1 MGMNTGKGGS
11 SRRRAR
17 HNAFSEINVTPFVD
31 VMLVL
36 LVIFM
41 VTAPMMTAG
50 VNVDLP
56 KSAAKAIQGD
66 DEPIAISITNDGTI
80 YLQKNQIRLEEIEPK
95 LRAVTNQKSDT
106 RIFVRGDQ
114 GSNYGRIMNV
124 VGAINAA
131 GFTKVS
137 LITESSAPI
146 IKKQ

>member
-1 MGMNTGKGGS
+1 MAMGGNKNS
-11 SRRRAR
+11 SRRRQR
-17 HNAFSEINVTPFVD
+17 HDAFTEINVTPFVD

-66 DEPIAISITNDGTI
+66 DEPISISITTNGKI
-80 YLQKNQIRLEEIEPK
+80 YLQKNEIRLEEIEPK
-95 LRAVTNQKSDT
+95 LRAVAGQKSDT

-114 GSNYGRIMNV
+114 AVDYGRIMQV

-131 GFTKVS
+131 GFGKVS
-137 LITESSAPI
+137 LITESGTPV
-146 IKKQ
+146 KK

>member
-1 MGMNTGKGGS
+1 MAMGSGKGS
-11 SRRRAR
+11 NRRRMQ
-17 HNAFSEINVTPFVD
+17 HDAFTEINVTPFVD

-66 DEPIAISITNDGTI
+66 DEPISISITTGGRI
-80 YLQKNQIRLEEIEPK
+80 YLQKNEIRLEEIEPK
-95 LRAVTNQKSDT
+95 LRAVAGQKNDT

-114 GSNYGRIMNV
+114 AVDYGRIMQV
-124 VGAINAA
+124 VGAINSA
-131 GFTKVS
+131 GFGKVS
-137 LITESSAPI
+137 LITESSGPVV
-146 IKKQ
+146 KKQ